1 MTATA
6 KVISIGD
13 AREARRRRID
23 ASQRASLSF
32 KAKTPTKAT
41 AKAPKAPSD
50 AASAASGVAGKKAF
64 IADFRAAQADR
75 AAVKAENAVAKAT
88 AKAEKAAAKAAK
100 AHTRTSVGAN
110 MRASKK
116 PKHADVRDTASA
128 AVPAPSV
135 ASAAAEAPDKVSA
148 YAAAFAAAP
157 AATSPADASAASSE
171 VRASRASRAARA
183 AKKDPALV
191 ERARQVRESARE
203 HRAAKRF
210 VLRNKMNNILSR
222 PFATGVLV
230 FCGLMLIM
238 GIFLY
243 PTART
248 YYQAV
253 REHDRLET
261 EFMLVLERNEQLAED
276 IEFLQTDEGITREAR
291 EQLGWVERGEHA
303 VIVYGTDNDPEADVN
318 ADIVSSSVKAPVTW
332 YSPFLDFFFGYK

>member
-1 MTATA
+1 M
-6 KVISIGD
+6 
-13 AREARRRRID
+13 
-23 ASQRASLSF
+23 
-32 KAKTPTKAT
+32 
-41 AKAPKAPSD
+41 
-50 AASAASGVAGKKAF
+50 
-64 IADFRAAQADR
+64 
-75 AAVKAENAVAKAT
+75 
-88 AKAEKAAAKAAK
+88 
-100 AHTRTSVGAN
+100 
-110 MRASKK
+110 
-116 PKHADVRDTASA
+116 
-128 AVPAPSV
+128 
-135 ASAAAEAPDKVSA
+135 
-148 YAAAFAAAP
+148 
-157 AATSPADASAASSE
+157 
-171 VRASRASRAARA
+171 
-183 AKKDPALV
+183 
-191 ERARQVRESARE
+191 ERARQMRESARE

-291 EQLGWVERGEHA
+291 EQLGWVERGERA
-303 VIVYGTDNDPEADVN
+303 VIVYGTDSNPEADVN
-318 ADIVSSSVKAPVTW
+318 EDIVSSSVKAPVTW